1 MTKKV
6 CKNEKAK
13 KCEKNHLKVCHGINI
28 KKMVIPVKEKD
39 YLEQDPP
46 IRGQNFACLSF
57 ISPEDLIK
65 QKECFQFEN
74 YLQKFSTRMNE
85 LVDGIEK
92 LHPESSDMIRAVKEQ
107 YAEIFSPKTL
117 TDDFK
122 FYVTENATE
131 LDREFNELYDFQTN
145 IRGIKVRGVYESLQE
160 AQARCQQLRQ
170 IDNDKFNIYI
180 SEMGTWCPWSPNPSE
195 IKDQEFA
202 IDSLNT
208 MMKDY
213 EQNVSS
219 KNEEFNARKKDLQDR
234 MSRQTDIDS
243 LSDIRESLEK
253 TDPKTDQMASQ
264 H

>member
-1 MTKKV
+1 
-6 CKNEKAK
+6 
-13 KCEKNHLKVCHGINI
+13 
-28 KKMVIPVKEKD
+28 MVIPVKEKD
-39 YLEQDPP
+39 FLEQDPP

-160 AQARCQQLRQ
+160 AQARCQKLRQ

-180 SEMGTWCPWSPNPSE
+180 SEVGSWCPFNPDPNE
-195 IKDQEFA
+195 IQDQEFA

-208 MMKDY
+208 MMKAY
-213 EQNVSS
+213 EDNVSS
-219 KNEEFNARKKDLQDR
+219 KNEEYSARKKDLQSR

-264 H
+264 Q